1 MHLFLSIKWWIISLK
16 GKIRVSKEGICLA
29 QVQGQTNCNCDHV
42 QQKSYFKYFQ
52 VGIMQLSYEVG
63 IP

>member
-1 MHLFLSIKWWIISLK
+1 MSK
-16 GKIRVSKEGICLA
+16 GGICLA